1 MISKYSAKLILTQ
14 TSSSLVKKRV
24 SQRMK
29 RKRKTIKRNQL
40 QRNKRRRNP
49 NLRQKA
55 IERNVRK
62 EGASGNPKMK
72 I

>member
-1 MISKYSAKLILTQ
+1 
-14 TSSSLVKKRV
+14 VRKRV

-29 RKRKTIKRNQL
+29 RKMTRRNQL
-40 QRNKRRRNP
+40 QKNKKRRNP
-49 NLRQKA
+49 NLRPKA

-72 I
+72 T